1 MLLFFHPLLL
11 LGLLLTQFT
20 FIRTAWSQPQ
30 IKIHCSVEKAFCQL
44 HDSRIFFP
52 NFLTIRRL
60 PESESE
66 CKKGKQ
72 LFCKLR
78 DLILLDMKDPKKRC
92 QSRECKPSDFSSPR
106 GEYSLTNESGQKYEL
121 QYKCHQLDCLKEGF
135 SIFDKQ
141 GNDIYQFYLSHASSK
156 LWNLIVYLK
165 KDGINQKYVY
175 VCRIP
180 KNDQPFLNE
189 IGCDKKR

>member
-1 MLLFFHPLLL
+1 MLQFLHPLLL

-20 FIRTAWSQPQ
+20 LIRTAWSQSQ
-30 IKIHCSVEKAFCQL
+30 IKIHCNAEKAFCQL
-44 HDSRIFFP
+44 DDSKILFP
-52 NFLTIRRL
+52 NFLIIYRL
-60 PESESE
+60 PKFESKCREGRQS
-66 CKKGKQ
+66 
-72 LFCKLR
+72 FCKLR
-78 DLILLDMKDPKKRC
+78 DLILLDMKDSKKRC

-141 GNDIYQFYLSHASSK
+141 GNNIYQFYFSHASSK
-156 LWNLIVYLK
+156 LWNLIVYFK

-180 KNDQPFLNE
+180 MNDQPFSNE
-189 IGCDKKR
+189 MECGKR